1 MAPGSYNPDAMR
13 HFTQLP
19 PLALYIH
26 LPWCEQKCPYCDFNS
41 HAVREDIPEN
51 AYVDALLAD
60 LALDLPQ
67 VWGRKIETVFIG
79 GGTPSLFSVD
89 AINKLLS
96 GLRALTNLSPMAE
109 ITMEANPGSAETEK
123 FCGFREAGINR
134 LSIGVQ
140 SFSDR
145 CLSLLGRVHNSAQ
158 ATHAVEAAQAAGFAR
173 INIDLMFALP
183 EQTLSAAVADVEH
196 ALALQTT
203 HLSYYQLTLEPNTLF
218 HHVPPPLPEDDLAF
232 DMQTAAQEKIQNA
245 GFAQYE
251 ISAYARQEDYCQ
263 HNLNY
268 WQFGDYL
275 GIGAG
280 AHGKITHPADAS
292 IRRYSKQRS
301 PARFIATSNSDARIV
316 GNRTVE
322 IAETGIEFMMNA
334 MRLIDGVPKQLF
346 LEHTGITPVQI
357 QGAIEKAQSAGLL
370 IVEKN
375 RVRPSERGL
384 LFLNDLLD
392 IFMNEPAA
400 PARVIPINAAP

>member
-1 MAPGSYNPDAMR
+1 M
-13 HFTQLP
+13 
-19 PLALYIH
+19 
-26 LPWCEQKCPYCDFNS
+26 
-41 HAVREDIPEN
+41 REDIPEN